1 MANVKISD
9 LTPIDLSYI
18 SGLTPFDT
26 MPNLY
31 LVGDFTYFRDG
42 RDGEGTT
49 ETGGIDG
56 ATLIAGAGGIWDYL
70 TYIPEGKEDSMFSA
84 EVYPILEPYLSE
96 NFSSLLTTYMPDY
109 LSEIYY
115 DTEYY
120 GLLAVTDSYEMIRVT
135 ADSIIRDYLNNF
147 MPLPC
152 PASSL
157 DDPSVKVLFVDN
169 GLSYIFNVTLS
180 DLVSYIKSH

>member
-42 RDGEGTT
+42 EGTT

-70 TYIPEGKEDSMFSA
+70 TYIPEGKEDSIFSEA
-84 EVYPILEPYLSE
+84 VYPILEPYLSE
-96 NFSSLLTTYMPDY
+96 NFSSLLTIYMPDY
-109 LSEIYY
+109 LSEIYSA
-115 DTEYY
+115 DEYY
-120 GLLAVTDSYEMIRVT
+120 GLLAVTASYEMIRVN
-135 ADSIIRDYLNNF
+135 AESIIQDYLNNF

-169 GLSYIFNVTLS
+169 GLSYIYNVTLS

>member
-42 RDGEGTT
+42 EGTT

-56 ATLIAGAGGIWDYL
+56 AALIAGAGGIWDYL
-70 TYIPEGKEDSMFSA
+70 TYIPEGREDSIFSA
-84 EVYPILEPYLSE
+84 AVYPILEPYLSE
-96 NFSSLLTTYMPDY
+96 NFSSLLTLYMPDY
-109 LSEIYY
+109 LSGL
-115 DTEYY
+115 DSDDEYY
-120 GLLAVTDSYEMIRVT
+120 GLLAVTDSHEMIRVN
-135 ADSIIRDYLNNF
+135 AKSIIRDYLNNF
-147 MPLPC
+147 MPEPF
-152 PASSL
+152 PASAL
-157 DDPSVKVLFVDN
+157 DGTNDRFLFVN
-169 GLSYIFNVTLS
+169 TGLSYIYNVTLS